1 MSMSDVSQIT
11 GRQLAAGRALL
22 GIGQADLAARANI
35 SAPTLRRMEAS
46 LGHAEGMKN
55 NVASVV
61 AALTVAGITF
71 IDGAYAGAGGQGV
84 RLSSPTGISTDR
96 NETEI
101 GQYKNAFAQ
110 GAGD

>member
-1 MSMSDVSQIT
+1 MSDVGQIT

-22 GIGQADLAARANI
+22 GIGQAELAARANI

-61 AALTVAGITF
+61 TALKVAGITF
-71 IDGAYAGAGGQGV
+71 IDGAYSGAGGQGV
-84 RLSSPTGISTDR
+84 RLSSPSGISIDR
-96 NETEI
+96 NETETAA
-101 GQYKNAFAQ
+101 YKKPLAE
-110 GAGD
+110 GTGD

>member
-1 MSMSDVSQIT
+1 MGDVSQIT

-22 GIGQADLAARANI
+22 GIGQAELAARANI

-61 AALTVAGITF
+61 TALKAAGITF
-71 IDGAYAGAGGQGV
+71 IDGAYSGAGGQGV
-84 RLSSPTGISTDR
+84 RLSSPGGIWIDR
-96 NETEI
+96 KETEI
-101 GQYKNAFAQ
+101 VPYKNPLPN